1 MIMKK
6 WKKILLSLFVI
17 GLVSA
22 IVVFYVITKKPLTA
36 ADSKPVKIF
45 SATEL
50 FNALD
55 SNFHAT
61 DSIFN
66 NQNIAVKGVVKE
78 IDITNNHIFIEAG
91 EAKLI
96 NCSFDSTEFDK
107 IKSSIKL
114 GGMVDI
120 KGIYSGAE
128 GYNNADDGMD
138 LIPSDKIAQLKTCSV
153 NH

>member
-1 MIMKK
+1 MLMKK
-6 WKKILLSLFVI
+6 WKKILLTLFVI
-17 GLVSA
+17 GLATA

-36 ADSKPVKIF
+36 ADSKPVKVM

-114 GGMVDI
+114 GGIVNI

-138 LIPSDKIAQLKTCSV
+138 LIPSDKIAQLKTCSQ
-153 NH
+153 NN

>member
-1 MIMKK
+1 MVMKK

-17 GLVSA
+17 GLVTA

-36 ADSKPVKIF
+36 ADSNPVKELTA
-45 SATEL
+45 SEL

-55 SNFHAT
+55 SNFHTT

-66 NQNIAVKGVVKE
+66 NQNIAVKGVIKE
-78 IDITNNHIFIEAG
+78 IDSTNKHIFIEAG

-96 NCSFDSTEFDK
+96 NCSFDSTEFANLKSNIK
-107 IKSSIKL
+107 IGSIIN
-114 GGMVDI
+114 I
-120 KGIYSGAE
+120 KGIYSGSE
-128 GYNNADDGMD
+128 GYNNTDDGMD

-153 NH
+153 NQ

>member
-1 MIMKK
+1 MFMKK
-6 WKKILLSLFVI
+6 WKKVLLTLFVI
-17 GLVSA
+17 GLISA
-22 IVVFYVITKKPLTA
+22 IVVFYIITKKPLTA
-36 ADSKPVKIF
+36 ADSKPVKELT
-45 SATEL
+45 ATEL
-50 FNALD
+50 FNSLD
-55 SNFHAT
+55 SNFRFS

-66 NQNIAVKGVVKE
+66 NQNIAVKGIVKE
-78 IDITNNHIFIEAG
+78 IDSTNKHVFIEAG

-128 GYNNADDGMD
+128 GYNNADEGMD